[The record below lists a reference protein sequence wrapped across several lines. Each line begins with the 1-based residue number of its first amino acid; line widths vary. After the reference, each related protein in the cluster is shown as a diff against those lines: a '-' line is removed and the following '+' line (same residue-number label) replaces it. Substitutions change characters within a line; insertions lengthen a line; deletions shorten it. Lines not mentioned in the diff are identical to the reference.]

1 MIIPGRCFSCG
12 NVIADKYLLYLDLV
26 SQGVSEEDAMNAF
39 HLDRFCCRRMMLTH
53 VDMTDLLLKY
63 NPADTN
69 VLLTSGA
76 ITAEE
81 ENQGMQ
87 TSAEQ

>member
-1 MIIPGRCFSCG
+1 MIIPVRCFTCG

-39 HLDRFCCRRMMLTH
+39 HLERFCCRRMMLTH
-53 VDMTDLLLKY
+53 VDMTDLLLKF

-69 VLLTSGA
+69 VLG
-76 ITAEE
+76 TAAVETAAGE
-81 ENQGMQ
+81 DGDAVDM
-87 TSAEQ
+87 S

>member
-1 MIIPGRCFSCG
+1 MIIPVRCFTCG

-39 HLDRFCCRRMMLTH
+39 HLERFCCRRMMLTH
-53 VDMTDLLLKY
+53 VDMTDLLLKF

-69 VLLTSGA
+69 VLGVASA
-76 ITAEE
+76 AAAAEE
-81 ENQGMQ
+81 DDGTVGMP
-87 TSAEQ
+87 

>member
-1 MIIPGRCFSCG
+1 MIIPVRCFTCG

-53 VDMTDLLLKY
+53 VDMTDLLLKF

-69 VLLTSGA
+69 VLLTSGTA
-76 ITAEE
+76 AEE
-81 ENQGMQ
+81 NHELVAGAQQ
-87 TSAEQ
+87 